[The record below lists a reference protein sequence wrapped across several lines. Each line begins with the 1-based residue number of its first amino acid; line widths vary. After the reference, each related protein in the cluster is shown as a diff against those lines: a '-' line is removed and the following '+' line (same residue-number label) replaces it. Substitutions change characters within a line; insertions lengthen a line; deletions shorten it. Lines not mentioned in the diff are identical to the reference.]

1 MHRHRIWFVLALAC
15 ALALSACAAPESS
28 GTPRVVTA
36 PPVSP
41 AASTLP
47 SDDPKPSADAASQT
61 PAQSDAASQAPAQ
74 SDAASQAPAQSDA
87 ASQTPAPTDRSDAP
101 ANSDADE
108 LPVLV
113 IGQSPRGAKL
123 VLSQEDPQAGT
134 YRQTLEFDEVVTLT
148 TERLVGVDHTETAV
162 KQALSD
168 LSGGAQIRLS
178 YSASLSERLGR
189 PVYRATYATEQGGAT
204 LDNTDVYIQTDGYD
218 YRLHISVPSDV
229 AQSYNVDGWVD
240 SVDLFSAG

>member
-15 ALALSACAAPESS
+15 ALALSACAVPESS
-28 GTPRVVTA
+28 ATPRVVTA

-47 SDDPKPSADAASQT
+47 SDEPKPSADAASQT
-61 PAQSDAASQAPAQ
+61 
-74 SDAASQAPAQSDA
+74 PAQSDA

-168 LSGGAQIRLS
+168 LSGGAQIHLS
-178 YSASLSERLGR
+178 YSTSLSERLGR

-218 YRLHISVPSDV
+218 YRLHISVPSNV

>member
-28 GTPRVVTA
+28 ATPRVVTA

-47 SDDPKPSADAASQT
+47 SDDPEPSA
-61 PAQSDAASQAPAQ
+61 
-74 SDAASQAPAQSDA
+74 DAASQAPAQSDA